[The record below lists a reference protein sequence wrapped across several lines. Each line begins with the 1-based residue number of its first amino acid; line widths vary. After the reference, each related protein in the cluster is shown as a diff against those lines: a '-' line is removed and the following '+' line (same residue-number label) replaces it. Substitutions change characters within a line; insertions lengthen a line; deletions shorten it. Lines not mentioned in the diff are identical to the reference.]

1 MLVIKNIIPSLLKGS
16 LETSDHFTKRTL
28 FLQAPLLSNPNKF
41 KNGLNPWDEKIEL
54 EGTQKRMDWPAY
66 NERIHLPDGTH
77 RPAYVC
83 HVRDNV
89 KYTSKKMWHVAN
101 LVRGLSVDEALKQL
115 DFINKKGAFIAA
127 EVIREAQELA
137 VKEHCVEYRSNL
149 WVAESFATKGMVM
162 KGVRRHARM
171 RMSLVRYE
179 YMHYF
184 VRLEEGSPPPDY
196 WSAWNAPGF
205 NPSRMLEEWVKQHR
219 KKFVPLE

>member
-1 MLVIKNIIPSLLKGS
+1 MNYIPLG
-16 LETSDHFTKRTL
+16 
-28 FLQAPLLSNPNKF
+28 
-41 KNGLNPWDEKIEL
+41 
-54 EGTQKRMDWPAY
+54 
-66 NERIHLPDGTH
+66 RIHLPDGAY

-115 DFINKKGAFIAA
+115 DFINKKGAVIAA
-127 EVIREAQELA
+127 EVIKEAQEMA

-149 WVAESFATKGMVM
+149 WVAESFATKGMVV

-171 RMSLVRYE
+171 RMSQVNISRRISSHKTLCIPGAQVRYE

-184 VRLEEGSPPPDY
+184 VRLEEGSPPANY
-196 WSAWNAPGF
+196 WEVWNAAPFHPGK
-205 NPSRMLEEWVKQHR
+205 MLEQWVKDHR
-219 KKFVPLE
+219 KKIVPYE

>member
-1 MLVIKNIIPSLLKGS
+1 MRQLAILVQSKLNFTTFLFTNRNATFVLLFPKIS
-16 LETSDHFTKRTL
+16 KIF
-28 FLQAPLLSNPNKF
+28 NPGF
-41 KNGLNPWDEKIEL
+41 
-54 EGTQKRMDWPAY
+54 
-66 NERIHLPDGTH
+66 

-127 EVIREAQELA
+127 EVIREAQEMA
-137 VKEHCVEYRSNL
+137 VKDHCVEYRSNL

-171 RMSLVRYE
+171 RMS
-179 YMHYF
+179 M
-184 VRLEEGSPPPDY
+184 
-196 WSAWNAPGF
+196 
-205 NPSRMLEEWVKQHR
+205 VKSTLHSSLS
-219 KKFVPLE
+219 KSKCTLIYSLFSV